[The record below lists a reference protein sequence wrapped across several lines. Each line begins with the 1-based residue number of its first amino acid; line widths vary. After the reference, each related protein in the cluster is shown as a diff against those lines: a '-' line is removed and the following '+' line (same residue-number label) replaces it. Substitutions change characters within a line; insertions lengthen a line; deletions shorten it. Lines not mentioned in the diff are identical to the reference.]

1 MSDRIVADMLAAHAD
16 RLVGGRDDLAVSCGA
31 GAEQLAS
38 LEMLMQLAERTQRT
52 LAPVQPSP
60 TFVHQLGRQLIVTA
74 SASRKAVTRRTRSAI
89 LVIAAALGSVVSIA
103 SAVGIVIYVIRHR
116 GRVRPGQAISGSA
129 VR

>member
-1 MSDRIVADMLAAHAD
+1 MSDRIVTDMLAAHAD
-16 RLVGGRDDLAVSCGA
+16 RLVGGRDDLAVSLGA

-60 TFVHQLGRQLIVTA
+60 TFVHQLGKQLIVTT

-89 LVIAAALGSVVSIA
+89 LVIAAALGSAVSIA
-103 SAVGIVIYVIRHR
+103 SAVGIVIYVFRHR

>member
-1 MSDRIVADMLAAHAD
+1 MRDRIVTDMLAAHAD
-16 RLVGGRDDLAVSCGA
+16 RLVGGRDDLAVSPGA
-31 GAEQLAS
+31 SAEQLAS
-38 LEMLMQLAERTQRT
+38 LERLMQLAERTQRT

-60 TFVHQLGRQLIVTA
+60 TFVHQLGRQLIVTT

-89 LVIAAALGSVVSIA
+89 LVIAAALGSAVSIA

-116 GRVRPGQAISGSA
+116 GHVRPGQSISGSA

>member
-1 MSDRIVADMLAAHAD
+1 MRDRIVTDMLAAHAD
-16 RLVGGRDDLAVSCGA
+16 RLVGGRDEPAVSPGVS
-31 GAEQLAS
+31 AEQLAS
-38 LEMLMQLAERTQRT
+38 LESLMQLAERTQRT

-60 TFVHQLGRQLIVTA
+60 TFVHQLGRQLIVTT

-89 LVIAAALGSVVSIA
+89 LVIAAALGSAVSIA

-116 GRVRPGQAISGSA
+116 GRVRPGRAISESA